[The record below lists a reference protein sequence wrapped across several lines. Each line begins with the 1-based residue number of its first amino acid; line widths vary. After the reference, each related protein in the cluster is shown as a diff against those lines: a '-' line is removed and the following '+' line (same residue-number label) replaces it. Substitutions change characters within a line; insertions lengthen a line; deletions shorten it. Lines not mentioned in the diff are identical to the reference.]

1 MSRGAAIVMALL
13 LGMAVDARAAEAP
26 PVAADPALEARV
38 DGLAAQLR
46 CLVCQNQSLA
56 DSHAGLAID
65 LKNQVREQLR
75 AGRDEAQVIDYMTQ
89 RYGDFVLYKP
99 PWKATTA
106 LLWSGPALLALLGI
120 GLAWR
125 AAARSRRALPHGSML
140 PTAAANAK
148 AQTLDL
154 QAEQPPADWISSR
167 GASQGSTAVAPSL
180 VQRDAALRD

>member
-1 MSRGAAIVMALL
+1 MSRGAAIMMAWL
-13 LGMAVDARAAEAP
+13 LGMAIGALHAAEALP
-26 PVAADPALEARV
+26 IATDAALEARV

-106 LLWSGPALLALLGI
+106 LLWGGPALLALLG
-120 GLAWR
+120 AWMLWR
-125 AAARSRRALPHGSML
+125 TLRGARSS
-140 PTAAANAK
+140 
-148 AQTLDL
+148 
-154 QAEQPPADWISSR
+154 
-167 GASQGSTAVAPSL
+167 AVAATPAF
-180 VQRDAALRD
+180 DAGSDQSPPDWR

>member
-1 MSRGAAIVMALL
+1 MRRGAAWVMALL
-13 LGMAVDARAAEAP
+13 LGAALGVPAAEAVP
-26 PVAADPALEARV
+26 IADDAALEARV

-99 PWKATTA
+99 PFKATTVV
-106 LLWSGPALLALLGI
+106 LWTGPALLALLGALL
-120 GLAWR
+120 GWR
-125 AAARSRRALPHGSML
+125 TLARSRSSEAASLAA
-140 PTAAANAK
+140 PTAAG
-148 AQTLDL
+148 
-154 QAEQPPADWISSR
+154 EPVPPDWH
-167 GASQGSTAVAPSL
+167 
-180 VQRDAALRD
+180 